1 VKDRLKH
8 YALFERFGDD
18 HFYPTVG
25 AAVGAYVDATGVDWT
40 GWEDRSAPTGPGPG

>member
-40 GWEDRSAPTGPGPG
+40 DWEDRSAPTGPGPG